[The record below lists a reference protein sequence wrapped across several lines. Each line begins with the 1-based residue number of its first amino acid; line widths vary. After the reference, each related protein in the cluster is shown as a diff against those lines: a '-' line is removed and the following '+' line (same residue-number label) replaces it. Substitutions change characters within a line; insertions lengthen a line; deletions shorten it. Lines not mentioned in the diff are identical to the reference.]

1 MIIKEVIGLA
11 TTGLLQWT
19 YQYILEKHLNSDS
32 RGLAVELRMQESAIE
47 RALNEDNS
55 IEYSLLFE
63 QLLAY
68 CSRNGISIDAI
79 MEEYAR
85 NRQ

>member
-1 MIIKEVIGLA
+1 MIIKEVVSLA
-11 TTGLLQWT
+11 NTGLLQWA
-19 YQYILEKHLNSDS
+19 YQYILENYLNSDS
-32 RGLAVELRMQESAIE
+32 RGMAVELRMQESAIE
-47 RALNEDNS
+47 RALTEDDS